1 MQWRGGAGN
10 RLAPFRSRPTLMIR
24 LEIKLF
30 LTATA
35 TATATAAAAA
45 PPLPGYTRGT
55 SALAAY
61 LSTFPS
67 RRKEMI
73 FT

>member
-1 MQWRGGAGN
+1 
-10 RLAPFRSRPTLMIR
+10 MIR

-35 TATATAAAAA
+35 TATAAAAAAAA